1 MRRVKAM
8 EATLTVA
15 NYLKE
20 NANLLANK
28 IVDDIINKFGFQV
41 PPNDILQAKKV
52 YAEFLEFLSES
63 IDCKEGSVP
72 DKLVEWSRD
81 NGEKTAAKHNRIS
94 DILIRYPDT
103 RMVFADFIMDISL
116 EHGLDTKDVVLILKR
131 VHHMLDVSIN
141 ETVLAFERRS
151 EELLL
156 NARKELRELSTPIV
170 PIQDGLAVLPLI
182 GSIDTDRTEHLM
194 NGVLPKIPEMN
205 IERLIIDFSGIV
217 AIDTEV
223 AANIFNVYRVLGLLG
238 IDVLVTGLRPELAI
252 SAVSEGIDFTSIK
265 TFANVKQAIE
275 SIRSYS

>member
-1 MRRVKAM
+1 VKAM

-72 DKLVEWSRD
+72 DKLVDWSRD

-103 RMVFADFIMDISL
+103 RMVFADFIMNISL
-116 EHGLDTKDVVLILKR
+116 EHGLGTKDVVLILKR

-156 NARKELRELSTPIV
+156 NAKKELRELSTPIV

-252 SAVSEGIDFTSIK
+252 NAVSEGIDFTSIK
-265 TFANVKQAIE
+265 TFASVKQAIE

>member
-1 MRRVKAM
+1 VKAVK
-8 EATLTVA
+8 ATLTVV

-20 NANLLANK
+20 NSELLANK
-28 IVDDIINKFGFQV
+28 IVDDIIEQFGFQV
-41 PPNDILQAKKV
+41 SSEDITQAKKV
-52 YAEFLEFLSES
+52 YVEFLEFLSES
-63 IDCKEGSVP
+63 IDCNEGSVP
-72 DKLVEWSRD
+72 EKLVVWSRE

-103 RMVFADFIMDISL
+103 RMVFADFIMNISL

-131 VHHMLDVSIN
+131 VHHMLDISLN
-141 ETVLAFERRS
+141 ETVLAFEKRS

-156 NARKELRELSTPIV
+156 KAKTELRELSTPIV
-170 PIQDGLAVLPLI
+170 PVQDGLAVLPLI
-182 GSIDTDRTEHLM
+182 GSIDADRTEHLM

-205 IERLIIDFSGIV
+205 IECLIIDFSGIV

-223 AANIFNVYRVLGLLG
+223 ASHIFNVYRVLGLLG

-275 SIRSYS
+275 SIRSYA

>member
-1 MRRVKAM
+1 MKAV

-20 NANLLANK
+20 NADLLANK
-28 IVDDIINKFGFQV
+28 IVDDIIEKFGFQV
-41 PPNDILQAKKV
+41 PPNDVVQAKKV
-52 YAEFLEFLSES
+52 YVEFLEFLSES

-72 DKLVEWSRD
+72 DKLVEWSRE
-81 NGEKTAAKHNRIS
+81 NGKKTAAKHHRIS
-94 DILIRYPDT
+94 EILIRYPDT
-103 RMVFADFIMDISL
+103 RMVFADFILNISI
-116 EHGLDTKDVVLILKR
+116 EHGLDTKDVALILKR

-156 NARKELRELSTPIV
+156 KAKTELKELSTPIV
-170 PIQDGLAVLPLI
+170 PIQNGLAVLPLI
-182 GSIDTDRTEHLM
+182 GSIDADRSEHLM

-217 AIDTEV
+217 TIDTEV
-223 AANIFNVYRVLGLLG
+223 ASHIFNVYRVLGLLG
-238 IDVLVTGLRPELAI
+238 VDVLVTGLRPEIAI

-275 SIRSYS
+275 SISSYA

>member
-1 MRRVKAM
+1 MRRVKAV

-20 NANLLANK
+20 NADLLANK

-72 DKLVEWSRD
+72 DKLVEWSRE
-81 NGEKTAAKHNRIS
+81 NGKKTAAKHNRIS

-116 EHGLDTKDVVLILKR
+116 EHGLGTKDVVLILKR

-156 NARKELRELSTPIV
+156 NAKKELRELSTPIV

>member
-1 MRRVKAM
+1 M

-20 NANLLANK
+20 NADLLANK
-28 IVDDIINKFGFQV
+28 IVDDIIKKFGFQV
-41 PPNDILQAKKV
+41 PSNDILQAKKV

-63 IDCKEGSVP
+63 IDCNEGSVP

-151 EELLL
+151 EELLS
-156 NARKELRELSTPIV
+156 NAKKELRELSTPIV

-182 GSIDTDRTEHLM
+182 GSIDADRTEHLM

-252 SAVSEGIDFTSIK
+252 NAVSEGIDFTSIK

>member
-1 MRRVKAM
+1 VKAV

-20 NANLLANK
+20 NADLLANK
-28 IVDDIINKFGFQV
+28 IVDDIIEKFGFQV
-41 PPNDILQAKKV
+41 PPNDVVQAKKV
-52 YAEFLEFLSES
+52 YVEFLEFLSES

-72 DKLVEWSRD
+72 DKLVEWSRE
-81 NGEKTAAKHNRIS
+81 NGEKTAAKHHRIS
-94 DILIRYPDT
+94 EILIRYPDT
-103 RMVFADFIMDISL
+103 RMVFADFILNISI
-116 EHGLDTKDVVLILKR
+116 EHGLDTKDVALILKR

-156 NARKELRELSTPIV
+156 KAKTELKELSTPIV
-170 PIQDGLAVLPLI
+170 PIQNGLAVLPLI
-182 GSIDTDRTEHLM
+182 GSIDADRSEHLM

-217 AIDTEV
+217 TIDTEV
-223 AANIFNVYRVLGLLG
+223 ASHIFNVYRVLGLLG
-238 IDVLVTGLRPELAI
+238 VDVLVTGLRPEIAI

-275 SIRSYS
+275 SIHN

>member
-1 MRRVKAM
+1 M

-28 IVDDIINKFGFQV
+28 IVDDIINKFGFQI

-72 DKLVEWSRD
+72 DKLVDWSRD

-103 RMVFADFIMDISL
+103 RMVFADFIMNISL
-116 EHGLDTKDVVLILKR
+116 EHGLGTKDVVLILKR

-156 NARKELRELSTPIV
+156 NAKKELRELSTPIV

-252 SAVSEGIDFTSIK
+252 NAVSEGIDFTSIK
-265 TFANVKQAIE
+265 TFASVKQAIE

>member
-1 MRRVKAM
+1 MKAV

-20 NANLLANK
+20 NADLLANK
-28 IVDDIINKFGFQV
+28 IVDDIIEKFGFQV
-41 PPNDILQAKKV
+41 PPNDVVQAKKV
-52 YAEFLEFLSES
+52 YVEFLEFLSES

-72 DKLVEWSRD
+72 DKLVEWSRE
-81 NGEKTAAKHNRIS
+81 NGEKTAAKHHRIS
-94 DILIRYPDT
+94 EILIRYPDT
-103 RMVFADFIMDISL
+103 RMVFADFILNISI
-116 EHGLDTKDVVLILKR
+116 EHGLDTKDVALILKR

-156 NARKELRELSTPIV
+156 KAKTELKELSTPIV
-170 PIQDGLAVLPLI
+170 PIQNGLAVLPLI
-182 GSIDTDRTEHLM
+182 GSIDADRSEHLM

-217 AIDTEV
+217 TIDTEV
-223 AANIFNVYRVLGLLG
+223 ASHIFNVYRVLGLLG
-238 IDVLVTGLRPELAI
+238 VDVLVTGLRPEIAI

-275 SIRSYS
+275 SISSYA

>member
-1 MRRVKAM
+1 MWRVKIL

-20 NANLLANK
+20 NADLLANE
-28 IVDDIINKFGFQV
+28 IVDDIIKKFGFKV
-41 PPNDILQAKKV
+41 PPNDISQAKKV

-72 DKLVEWSRD
+72 EKLVEWSRD

-131 VHHMLDVSIN
+131 VHQMLDVSIN

-151 EELLL
+151 EELLS
-156 NARKELRELSTPIV
+156 NAKKELRELSTPIV
-170 PIQDGLAVLPLI
+170 PIQDELAVLPLI
-182 GSIDTDRTEHLM
+182 GSIDADRTEHLM

>member
-1 MRRVKAM
+1 M

-72 DKLVEWSRD
+72 DKLVDWSRD

-103 RMVFADFIMDISL
+103 RMVFADFIMNISL
-116 EHGLDTKDVVLILKR
+116 EHGLGTKDVVLILKR

-156 NARKELRELSTPIV
+156 NAKKELRELSTPIV

-252 SAVSEGIDFTSIK
+252 NAVSEGIDFTSIK
-265 TFANVKQAIE
+265 TFASVKQAIE